1 MNDRLEPDGET
12 QSPHSSNLAARLRS
26 TSLRAAIAAA
36 CAALGAAAI
45 YFSLLIVHFMEYS
58 APGRIDLARF
68 EASLALWPAGM
79 ILFLIA
85 LLVQPPGRA
94 RVYTRSA
101 FVLIVVALVLAHIF
115 AFNQPFPDVMG
126 WWYDWFPDR

>member
-1 MNDRLEPDGET
+1 MIDRLEPDGET
-12 QSPHSSNLAARLRS
+12 QSPRSSNLAARLRS
-26 TSLRAAIAAA
+26 PSFRTAIAAA

-45 YFSLLIVHFMEYS
+45 YFSELIVRLMPY
-58 APGRIDLARF
+58 GTLDLGRF

-79 ILFLIA
+79 ILILIA

-115 AFNQPFPDVMG
+115 EFNYSFPDVMG
-126 WWYDWFPDR
+126 WWYDWYPDR